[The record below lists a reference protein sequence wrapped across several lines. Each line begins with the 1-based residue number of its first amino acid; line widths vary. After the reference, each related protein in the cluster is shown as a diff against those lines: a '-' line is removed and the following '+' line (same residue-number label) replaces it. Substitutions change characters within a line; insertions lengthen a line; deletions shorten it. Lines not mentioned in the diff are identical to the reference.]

1 MIASAATE
9 PDALYAASDGEEA
22 FAFRRTVSRLIE
34 MRSGAYLG
42 AAHGGVAGA
51 ADEHLPLA
59 PQHQSG

>member
-1 MIASAATE
+1 
-9 PDALYAASDGEEA
+9 
-22 FAFRRTVSRLIE
+22 